1 MDDLAITNGIVIPD
15 EELAWS
21 FSPSG
26 GPGGQHANR
35 SATRA
40 EVRFDVA
47 SSRAFDADTRA
58 RLLGRLG
65 GPVVTVSVDETRSQW
80 RNRQLARRRLAER
93 LRAALEPDSPRRRP
107 TKPTRASQRRRVD
120 AKRAR
125 SRTKQLR
132 KPPRSET

>member
-1 MDDLAITNGIVIPD
+1 MDDLAISDGIVIPD
-15 EELAWS
+15 EELAWT

-35 SATRA
+35 SSTRA

-47 SSRAFDADTRA
+47 SSRAFDATTRS
-58 RLLGRLG
+58 RIIGRLG
-65 GPVVTVSVDETRSQW
+65 GEIVTVVVDETRSQW

-93 LRAALEPDSPRRRP
+93 LRAAMEPPPPRRKP

-120 AKRAR
+120 GKRAR
-125 SRTKQLR
+125 SQTKQLR

>member
-1 MDDLAITNGIVIPD
+1 MDDLAIRNGIAIPD
-15 EELAWS
+15 EELVWT

-47 SSRAFDADTRA
+47 SSRAFDADTRS
-58 RLLGRLG
+58 RLLGRLD
-65 GPVVTVSVDETRSQW
+65 GPVLTVTVDETRSQW

-93 LRAALEPDSPRRRP
+93 LRAALEPAPPRRKP
-107 TKPTRASQRRRVD
+107 TKPTRASRRRRVD

-125 SRTKQLR
+125 SRTKRLR